1 MCVYIIKSD
10 NDDIKKSYIQIR
22 KNFLFCNVNF
32 NIDHKKL
39 KYTKEKNNPKIIK
52 MIPTNKKINFKNIFM
67 DIKMKKIFL
76 WKIEKKLY
84 TITLKILKNIRF
96 DFKKD
101 LKDMEMECTCIR
113 FDLFHIYKC
122 FKRKKLN
129 NKNKTYNIYIFN
141 FENGIC

>member
-52 MIPTNKKINFKNIFM
+52 MIPTNKKINFKNIFYGYENEKNILVK
-67 DIKMKKIFL
+67 DRKKIVHH
-76 WKIEKKLY
+76 
-84 TITLKILKNIRF
+84 N
-96 DFKKD
+96 FK
-101 LKDMEMECTCIR
+101 
-113 FDLFHIYKC
+113 
-122 FKRKKLN
+122 
-129 NKNKTYNIYIFN
+129 N
-141 FENGIC
+141 FEK